1 MRLAG
6 IIAGAFLAL
15 EMVGIYL
22 VGQQFG
28 LWRTLL
34 WLLTSFIL
42 GVAVL
47 SREGSAFM
55 PRLTAAMQQ
64 GHAPFATLWH
74 TGRRLLAGLLLM
86 FPGLISDLI
95 AVVLLLW
102 PTPPVPPV
110 SAQRQA
116 GVGEDGVIEGEFR
129 RED

>member
-6 IIAGAFLAL
+6 IIAVAFLGL

-22 VGQQFG
+22 LGQQFG

-55 PRLTAAMQQ
+55 PRLIATLQQ
-64 GHAPFATLWH
+64 GQAPFASLWH
-74 TGRRLLAGLLLM
+74 SGRRLLAGLLLM
-86 FPGLISDLI
+86 FPGLFSDLI
-95 AVVLLLW
+95 AALLLLW
-102 PTPPVPPV
+102 PSPPAPPAAARR
-110 SAQRQA
+110 SA